1 MKNSV
6 LFPGLCKFHLFHST
20 ERSGLVPPWHLH
32 LCFSLW
38 LSEPSPSPD
47 CQPPLLLST
56 CVPGDVQQRPALV
69 GSTLPQL
76 LRMPLCFS
84 AQPLGLVG
92 CPKTSTTCSHDLWQ
106 WVGMREPQGS
116 AVSKNCSKSPEHLL
130 SLLVFRVR
138 IYILAIFFLD
148 R

>member
-1 MKNSV
+1 MFYSLGCANFIYFTARRDLVWSPHDIFTSV
-6 LFPGLCKFHLFHST
+6 SPCGCQSPLQARTASPHS
-20 ERSGLVPPWHLH
+20 
-32 LCFSLW
+32 
-38 LSEPSPSPD
+38 
-47 CQPPLLLST
+47 LLLSP
-56 CVPGDVQQRPALV
+56 CVQGDVQQCPAFM
-69 GSTLPQL
+69 GSTPPQL

-84 AQPLGLVG
+84 PQPLGLVG
-92 CPKTSTTCSHDLWQ
+92 CPKTSTTCSHDLWH